1 MYSYSLI
8 ARPTN
13 YASTHIKKSSNQTP
27 HWSNQTQIKKG
38 QLTIEMEEERGTKK

>member
-1 MYSYSLI
+1 MYSLI
-8 ARPTN
+8 ARPIA